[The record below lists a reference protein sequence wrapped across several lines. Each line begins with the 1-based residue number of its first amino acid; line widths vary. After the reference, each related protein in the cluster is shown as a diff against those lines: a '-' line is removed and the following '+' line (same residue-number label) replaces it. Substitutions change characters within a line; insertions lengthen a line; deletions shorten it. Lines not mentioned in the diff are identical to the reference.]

1 MLILEILTIGLP
13 FCAFKILS
21 GLYWRQYW
29 LTGLGFIDLII
40 NASNLIGLIFLR
52 KRVMDACLLSLLT
65 RKIMASPE
73 SQKNRWQDLG
83 NSLDVFVSFSIVALM
98 IGGNFLKDLSSVD
111 MNIWNVSVILN
122 VFGAG
127 YSRVLTSVRNL
138 KN

>member
-21 GLYWRQYW
+21 GLYWKQYW
-29 LTGLGFIDLII
+29 LTALGFIDLLI
-40 NASNLIGLIFLR
+40 NCSNLITLIFLK
-52 KRVMDACLLSLLT
+52 KRIMDACLLSLLT

-73 SQKNRWQDLG
+73 AQKNRWQDLG
-83 NSLDVFVSFSIVALM
+83 NSIDVFVSFSIVALM
-98 IGGNFLKDLSSVD
+98 IGGNFLKNLSPVD

-138 KN
+138 RN